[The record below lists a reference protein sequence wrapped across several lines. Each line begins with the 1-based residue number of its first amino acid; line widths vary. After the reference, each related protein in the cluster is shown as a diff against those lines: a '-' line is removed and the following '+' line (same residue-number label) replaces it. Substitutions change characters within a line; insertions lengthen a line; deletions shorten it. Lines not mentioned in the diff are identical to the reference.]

1 MASEFLHT
9 PATDFSLLRQEGIA
23 LLQRLASD
31 TWTDHNTHDPGIT
44 ILEQLCYALT
54 DLSYRTEYQLPDL
67 LSHDGEEAY
76 ASLYSSAQIL
86 PTRPVTLLDL
96 RKQIIDV
103 VGVRNAWIELV
114 DEVSLSFKASAG
126 EVSLAIKETTGQTRP
141 NVTEFGIKGLLRVL
155 IEMSDE
161 TIGGCSEI
169 PRKVMQRLHQRLHQ
183 CRGLGQD
190 FTAIK
195 ICEPQDVDLR
205 AVLEID
211 PGEDPIALLVR
222 VYQSIKNYMSPSVA
236 FHTLDEMLQ
245 RGQRMDEIFDG
256 PRLKNG
262 FIDTDELSQAERRTT
277 LRISDLIQVLM
288 TVPGVVAV
296 KDLRFLDTQ
305 GKPIKEWVLK
315 IDADKTPRLNLQP
328 RADQFVIQLEK
339 NAISLVRQD
348 MQMQAIELFKKRAQ
362 LAPSSVHTTFNE
374 HPVRPQPGRD
384 RNVANYTSIQHQ
396 FPAAYGIGAT
406 GLPQSASPERKAM
419 AKQLKA
425 YLMFFD
431 QLLANQYAQL
441 ANVGRLFSFHDEST
455 NSYFSQP
462 VQDDGTLG
470 LDEIRIFDPQTHR
483 KTLGELTED
492 PSLESDD
499 KPDAHRRNRFLD
511 HLLARF
517 GEPFYDNDRL
527 PAPSDS
533 TEGVTPDK
541 QASAKRA
548 FLRDYPRI
556 GADRG
561 GAFNYLEPADDDNIS
576 GLERTLRHKLGINDA
591 NDAKK
596 RFYLIEHILLRPIPG
611 DEQQTGPLLR
621 GAQASDPYSLQIT
634 LVFPTCLQGDNNQT
648 LVKKMVEKMVREE
661 TPAHLTVYIV
671 WKDESA
677 MSDFA
682 SAHGAWLQRWRE
694 HRLKELGLESLV

>member
-9 PATDFSLLRQEGIA
+9 PATDFALLRQEGIA

-31 TWTDHNTHDPGIT
+31 TWTDHNTHDPGVT
-44 ILEQLCYALT
+44 ILEQLCSALT
-54 DLSYRTEYQLPDL
+54 DLSYRTEYELPDL

-76 ASLYSSAQIL
+76 ASLYSPAQIL

-103 VGVRNAWIELV
+103 EGVRNAWIELV
-114 DEVSLSFKASAG
+114 DEASLSFVASAG
-126 EVSLAIKETTGQTRP
+126 EISLAVKEGAGQTRL
-141 NVTEFGIKGLLRVL
+141 NATEFGIKGLLRVW
-155 IEMSDE
+155 IERSDG
-161 TIGGCSEI
+161 TTVGRSEI
-169 PRKVMQRLHQRLHQ
+169 PRKVMQRLHQ

-190 FTAIK
+190 FTAVQ
-195 ICEPQDVDLR
+195 ICDPQAVDLR

-211 PGEDPIALLVR
+211 GREDPIALLVR
-222 VYQSIKNYMSPSVA
+222 VYQSINNYMSPSVA

-256 PRLKNG
+256 PLLDHG
-262 FIDTDELSQAERRTT
+262 FIDTDELAQVERRTT

-288 TVPGVVAV
+288 SVPGVVAV
-296 KDLRFLDTQ
+296 KYLRFLDTQ
-305 GKPIKEWVLK
+305 GKPSQEWVPK
-315 IDADKTPRLNLQP
+315 IDANKTPRLNLQP
-328 RADQFVIQLEK
+328 QIDHQNPIVIQLEK
-339 NAISLVRQD
+339 NAVPLVLKD
-348 MQMQAIELFKKRAQ
+348 MQKQAIDLFKG
-362 LAPSSVHTTFNE
+362 LAPSSVQTTFNE
-374 HPVRPQPGRD
+374 HQVRPQPGRD
-384 RNVANYTSIQHQ
+384 RNVSNYTSIQHQ

-406 GLPQSASPERKAM
+406 GLPQSASVERQAM

-441 ANVGRLFSFHDEST
+441 ANVGKLFSFHDEST
-455 NSYFSQP
+455 DSYFSQP
-462 VQDDGTLG
+462 VQDDATLG
-470 LDEIRIFDPQTHR
+470 LGEIRIVDLETHR
-483 KTLGELTED
+483 KRLGELTED
-492 PSLESDD
+492 PLSEPDD

-533 TEGVTPDK
+533 TLSVTPDEPVSAK
-541 QASAKRA
+541 RASDKRA

-556 GADRG
+556 GRDRG

-596 RFYLIEHILLRPIPG
+596 RFYLVEHILLRPIPG

-634 LVFPTCLQGDNNQT
+634 LVFPICSQHYNNHT
-648 LVKKMVEKMVREE
+648 LVEQMVREE

-682 SAHGAWLQRWRE
+682 TAHGALLQRWRE
-694 HRLKELGLESLV
+694 HRRKELGLESLV